1 MKIDLYSQKGVKST
15 KKIDIKD
22 EIFKYEVNQNLI
34 NQYIYIH
41 LVNTR
46 QGTRSTK
53 GRGEVSGTGKKPWK
67 NNKVAKAR
75 TGSLRTNIFRG
86 GGVSHGPKPMRFE
99 LSMPLKMRRRALYS
113 ALSTK
118 MNAKEII
125 FIDKLKFSEGKLTKQ
140 GLEFL
145 SGFSLEGVKT
155 LIVTE
160 KKDDKLL
167 NVFSN
172 IDKIRLLSS
181 NYINAY
187 DILNYRKILF
197 LKDSLENIPG
207 YKDLK

>member
-1 MKIDLYSQKGVKST
+1 MKTDLYSQKGVKST

-22 EIFKYEVNQNLI
+22 EIFKREVNRSLI
-34 NQYIYIH
+34 EQYIYIH

-86 GGVSHGPKPMRFE
+86 GGVSHGPKPMMFE
-99 LSMPLKMRRRALYS
+99 LSMPIKMRRGALYS
-113 ALSTK
+113 ALSSK
-118 MNAKEII
+118 MNDKDII
-125 FIDKLKFSEGKLTKQ
+125 FIDSLKFENEKLTKQ
-140 GLEFL
+140 GLDLL
-145 SGFSLEGVKT
+145 SAFKINGIKT
-155 LIVTE
+155 LIITD
-160 KKDDKLL
+160 KKDEKFI

-172 IDKIRLLSS
+172 IENVKILSS

-197 LKDSLENIPG
+197 LKDSLDLIPG
-207 YKDLK
+207 YTNLK

>member
-1 MKIDLYSQKGVKST
+1 
-15 KKIDIKD
+15 
-22 EIFKYEVNQNLI
+22 
-34 NQYIYIH
+34 
-41 LVNTR
+41 
-46 QGTRSTK
+46 
-53 GRGEVSGTGKKPWK
+53 
-67 NNKVAKAR
+67 
-75 TGSLRTNIFRG
+75 
-86 GGVSHGPKPMRFE
+86 
-99 LSMPLKMRRRALYS
+99 
-113 ALSTK
+113 
-118 MNAKEII
+118 
-125 FIDKLKFSEGKLTKQ
+125 LTKQ

-197 LKDSLENIPG
+197 LKDSLDLIPG
-207 YKDLK
+207 YTNLK